1 MHEGGGRKSTWG
13 SSPVTLHLTL
23 SSRRLSLNP
32 QLSDMAGP
40 TGRGAT
46 GSAS

>member
-1 MHEGGGRKSTWG
+1 MHEGGGRKSIWG
-13 SSPVTLHLTL
+13 SSPVTLHLIF

-32 QLSDMAGP
+32 QLSDLAGP
-40 TGRGAT
+40 TGGGAT